1 MNHIGKNISWIW
13 IWWRFWFQK
22 SSGTWG
28 EQLMIF
34 GRGIFSQSCLT
45 GILPVQQTWIFF
57 VAFFISWCSEYFEW
71 LKSLECRQASSVH
84 SSATKPCCRRSQRS
98 RASIVHLS
106 RFSESFDCINVS
118 GIFSQ
123 FKPLISRSI
132 VLHSYVTRT
141 HLAVAGQECR
151 CCQGLITD
159 HFLLVFL
166 S

>member
-1 MNHIGKNISWIW
+1 MDHIGKNISCIW
-13 IWWRFWFQK
+13 IWWQFWFQK
-22 SSGTWG
+22 SSGSWG
-28 EQLMIF
+28 EQRWIF
-34 GRGIFSQSCLT
+34 PPILSDR
-45 GILPVQQTWIFF
+45 ILPDQQTWIFF

-84 SSATKPCCRRSQRS
+84 SSAIIKPRCRRSQRS
-98 RASIVHLS
+98 RASNVHLS

-132 VLHSYVTRT
+132 VLHPYVTPT

-151 CCQGLITD
+151 CCQGLIID
-159 HFLLVFL
+159 HFFGCFL